1 METAG
6 GYAKEV
12 SADYKKK
19 QAEMMKEAL
28 KKNDI
33 VICTALIPGKSCT
46 ENFN

>member
-12 SADYKKK
+12 TDEYKKK

-28 KKNDI
+28 KKMI
-33 VICTALIPGKSCT
+33 
-46 ENFN
+46 